1 MLAKM
6 LGQDLVEKWPQKKV
20 DYLRHTFLLFKRA
33 YLRAGGDHLDITP
46 ADAMLVYLNVYNQ
59 DRLLDTPTDIVV
71 NRLCKIWRELVIA
84 GKSDEDKVDLV
95 EAPQPNEKEGAPTKA
110 TSGVLNFFMSKT
122 VYSTANPMRIAFI
135 HEFPCARRA
144 GTAYTTR
151 AAGILMSTLA
161 APCAP
166 SVRGLPRFGRVL
178 RRRRDSRK
186 ARGERHLL
194 DLTPAHGIHAQGVSR
209 VSPGAVP

>member
-1 MLAKM
+1 
-6 LGQDLVEKWPQKKV
+6 
-20 DYLRHTFLLFKRA
+20 
-33 YLRAGGDHLDITP
+33 
-46 ADAMLVYLNVYNQ
+46 MLVYLNVYNQ

-84 GKSDEDKVDLV
+84 GKNDEDKVDLV
-95 EAPQPNEKEGAPTKA
+95 EAPSIDEEESPAKS
-110 TSGVLNFFMSKT
+110 TSSVLNFFMGKT
-122 VYSTANPMRIAFI
+122 VYSAANPLRIAFI
-135 HEFPCARRA
+135 HEFPCATSSWDSLHEQGRQYLDEHF
-144 GTAYTTR
+144 G
-151 AAGILMSTLA
+151 GIVRTEA
-161 APCAP
+161 F
-166 SVRGLPRFGRVL
+166 RGLSRSGRVL

>member
-1 MLAKM
+1 M

-84 GKSDEDKVDLV
+84 GKNDEDKVDLV
-95 EAPQPNEKEGAPTKA
+95 EAPSVDEEEAPAKS
-110 TSGVLNFFMSKT
+110 TSGVLNFFMGKT
-122 VYSTANPMRIAFI
+122 VYSAATPYASPLSMSSPVR
-135 HEFPCARRA
+135 RRA
-144 GTAYTTR
+144 GTACTIKG
-151 AAGILMSTLA
+151 ASISMSTLA
-161 APCAP
+161 VSCAP
-166 SVRGLPRFGRVL
+166 RRLRTATIRTCSTPPWKRLSNMELTSSLRPRT
-178 RRRRDSRK
+178 
-186 ARGERHLL
+186 A
-194 DLTPAHGIHAQGVSR
+194 
-209 VSPGAVP
+209 